1 MEMEAIWKETGN
13 RMLNEQA
20 LLQID
25 AMRREENEKLGFTAP
40 DHAYDEA
47 KETLERLLDTAGHAR
62 LAQAEQLYADN
73 MREAAEYAYGEGLHY
88 AFAQQLLPQ
97 LSASGFFEQQVSK
110 PLFEGGSGT
119 AHRSFWE
126 KNTQAN
132 VILSELGCE
141 DGGVLEQALTSVA
154 FAWEERIYAGSY
166 FGFVCGY
173 AQGWH
178 ILQHEDPALTAVFG
192 KQILAAAH
200 ELGLIQPLPVRRAG

>member
-73 MREAAEYAYGEGLHY
+73 MREAAEYAYGEGLPP
-88 AFAQQLLPQ
+88 AF
-97 LSASGFFEQQVSK
+97 LSSRFQSLCLKA
-110 PLFEGGSGT
+110 
-119 AHRSFWE
+119 A
-126 KNTQAN
+126 A
-132 VILSELGCE
+132 
-141 DGGVLEQALTSVA
+141 
-154 FAWEERIYAGSY
+154 ER
-166 FGFVCGY
+166 
-173 AQGWH
+173 H
-178 ILQHEDPALTAVFG
+178 IDPFG
-192 KQILAAAH
+192 KKT
-200 ELGLIQPLPVRRAG
+200 RRPM